1 MKFNHPRR
9 GAIVAGA
16 CLLALSLTTG
26 RAPAADI
33 DYPGFVAEKDK
44 PLVTLKYILKVSM
57 GGGGGAEESEAE
69 APGLLIS
76 GDGLVICS
84 NTELGGF
91 VGLMTQMMP
100 GAAPNI
106 QPREIKVLIG
116 DDDEGVEATL
126 VARDTDLDLA
136 WIKIDEP
143 AETPYAH
150 VDFSKAASVKVGEPL
165 VMVYRMPKH
174 FDRLPVFSEFRVAGL
189 ATKPRDLII
198 PGAAVQNAG
207 LPVYNTDGVTVGIV
221 IVQLPDAGGDQMD
234 QMSFLEDMMS
244 ASSSGG
250 VILPAEN
257 VVKATKRARATLEDA
272 PE

>member
-1 MKFNHPRR
+1 MKAIQSTRR
-9 GAIVAGA
+9 PLVASA
-16 CLLALSLTTG
+16 CLIALLAVTG
-26 RAPAADI
+26 GARAADL
-33 DYPGFVAEKDK
+33 DYAKFVAEKDK
-44 PLVTLKYILKVSM
+44 PLVTLKFILKVSM

-69 APGLLIS
+69 APGLMIS

-91 VGLMTQMMP
+91 MGLMAQMMP

-150 VDFSKAASVKVGEPL
+150 VDFSKAATTTVGQPL

-198 PGAAVQNAG
+198 PSGAVQNAG
-207 LPVYNTDGVTVGIV
+207 LPVYNTDGATVGIV